1 MNEHERTRIANEL
14 KEAAENIKEIQNRG
28 FDFDLEISEQLA
40 NELLEIER
48 ILGWDADQPNNY
60 TFTKL
65 AELIDPICHVK
76 EYDITP
82 RGADECDMEWEWR
95 CTNCHINLS
104 YKFDDLDI
112 KTPEEI
118 GLFYC
123 PNCGHRIIDKEQ

>member
-1 MNEHERTRIANEL
+1 MNSDI
-14 KEAAENIKEIQNRG
+14 
-28 FDFDLEISEQLA
+28 DVSEQLV
-40 NELLEIER
+40 NQLLEIER

-65 AELIDPICHVK
+65 AELIDPTCHVK
-76 EYDITP
+76 EYDTTP

-123 PNCGHRIIDKEQ
+123 PNCGHRIISKEQ